1 MSLKKPKFWDYKRP
15 NIYSYVL
22 WPLTIII
29 QIINLIRARFKKQKK
44 FNIRSVCV
52 GNIYIGGT
60 GKTSLSIKINEILS
74 KKKIRSCFIKK
85 SYISQTD
92 EQKLL
97 ASRGKL
103 FSAKKRS
110 EALIEAEKDNYQIA
124 IFDDGLQ
131 DYSIKY
137 DVSLVCFNNLNWIGN
152 GMTIPSGPL
161 RESLNN
167 LKNYNHVF
175 LNGNSENLSN
185 VTSTIL
191 NVNPSINIHI
201 GKYIPLN
208 LKDFNLNDNY
218 LAFSGIGNHET
229 FISMIKD
236 NGMNVV
242 KDIKFSDHYNFKI
255 KDINK
260 ILDLSKQL
268 NCKII
273 TTEKDYLRLENDNI
287 DQIRYIKTE
296 LHIVDEDKL
305 INAIIQSND

>member
-85 SYISQTD
+85 SYISQID

-191 NVNPSINIHI
+191 NVNPTINIHK

>member
-15 NIYSYVL
+15 NIFSYVL

-85 SYISQTD
+85 SYISQID

-103 FSAKKRS
+103 FTAKKRS

-191 NVNPSINIHI
+191 NVNPTINIHI